1 MPKKRIISSVT
12 NDLLTDQRVHRICSS
27 LENRNYSVK
36 LVGRRKKTSFALSNR
51 SYACKRLRLL
61 FEKGPLFY
69 AEYNFRLFLFLLFSK
84 ADLLISNDLD
94 TLPANFLISK
104 IKGVPLVYDSHE
116 YFTEVPEL
124 LERKRTRSIWMWI
137 EKQCIAG
144 HSAYLTVSKPIAE
157 AYRERYSIEMSVI
170 RNLPISYSKNEFH
183 LSAESIIEKGDK
195 KLILY
200 QGSVNVDRG
209 LEEMMDAMEFLPD
222 FKLVICGDGDIL
234 QDLIIMKEGLDWK
247 ERIILTGNIVLENL
261 PQYSIQAD
269 LGISIE
275 KLKGLSYTYALP
287 NKVFDYLQAGLP
299 VLVSSMPEVVKL
311 NDEFKFAVV
320 IDQVAPKEIAL
331 AINEMFKSEEHYLS
345 IAKNAEKAAQVL
357 NWKSEEA
364 KLIPVFE
371 RILSP

>member
-1 MPKKRIISSVT
+1 M
-12 NDLLTDQRVHRICSS
+12 
-27 LENRNYSVK
+27 ENQNYEVK
-36 LVGRRKKTSFALSNR
+36 LVGRRKKTSSSLSGR
-51 SYACKRLRLL
+51 SYSCKRLNLI

-69 AEYNFRLFLFLLFSK
+69 AEYNFRLFFYLLFSN

-104 IKGVPLVYDSHE
+104 IKGVPIVYDSHE

-137 EKQCIAG
+137 EKKCIAG
-144 HSAYLTVSKPIAE
+144 HSAYLTVSKPIAD
-157 AYRERYSIEMSVI
+157 AYRERYGIEMSVI
-170 RNLPISYSKNEFH
+170 RNLPVSYAKDEFH
-183 LSAESIIEKGDK
+183 LSAEAVIEKGDS
-195 KLILY
+195 KLIIY

-209 LEEMMDAMEFLPD
+209 LEEMIAAMEFLPD

-234 QDLIIMKEGLDWK
+234 QDLISVRNKLDWK
-247 ERIILTGNIVLENL
+247 ERILLTGNIVLEKL
-261 PQYSIQAD
+261 PQYSVQAD
-269 LGISIE
+269 VGISIE
-275 KLKGLSYTYALP
+275 KLNGLSYTYALP

-299 VLVSSMPEVVKL
+299 VLISSMPEVVKL
-311 NDEFKFAVV
+311 NDEYKFAVV
-320 IDQVAPKEIAL
+320 IDQVTPKEIAL
-331 AINEMFKSEEHYLS
+331 AINEMFKSEKHYLS
-345 IAKNAEKAAQVL
+345 IVKNAEKAAQAL